1 MKMTR
6 KDFAIQVLKQNCPF
20 DEVTMQKILYGRGWD
35 DRKCLSYMI
44 ESTMGDFGNEVAN
57 QHADE
62 DLVADILYA
71 MNLYILGYRAV
82 PAFKQKLYIRC
93 IEWITCVAKYYN
105 ILDVDE
111 LIKEELVEPI
121 REDPMVAFV
130 KALHAFDSKTAPK
143 KNDIANELGVK
154 ERTLRNWVNLLDPG
168 WKNAGTGE
176 KIPVDNKNIPRFGG
190 QVLQV
195 DIKTDTEKREVKYYT
210 PETLHPV
217 ALQMNVTQVG
227 IVLKGLQLANDMD
240 VSDNSM
246 DLAINVWTQLSPYC
260 QKRLKEYYHPDDK
273 SFHSFINSVDEIS
286 KDEVND
292 HYFKTEI
299 EMFEGESIR
308 NQLNMAFKG
317 GHPCNVRLKGS
328 EKALHNCIID
338 HGNGGYFIHDGNNT
352 ISVAA
357 DDIAEIGLVKDK

>member
-1 MKMTR
+1 MTR
-6 KDFAIQVLKQNCPF
+6 KDYAIQVLKQNCPF
-20 DEVTMQKILYGRGWD
+20 DEVTMKKILYGHGWD
-35 DRKCLSYMI
+35 DRKCLSYML
-44 ESTMGDFGNEVAN
+44 ESTMGDFGNEVSD
-57 QHADE
+57 QDADE

-82 PAFKQKLYIRC
+82 PAFKQKLYVRC
-93 IEWITCVAKYYN
+93 KEWIVCVAKYYN
-105 ILDVDE
+105 ISDVDI
-111 LIKEELVEPI
+111 LINEEVVEPI
-121 REDPMVAFV
+121 KEDPMVAFV
-130 KALHAFDSKTAPK
+130 KALHAFDIESAPSKYA
-143 KNDIANELGVK
+143 IANELGVD
-154 ERTLRNWVNLLDPG
+154 ERTIRNRINLIDPE
-168 WKNAGTGE
+168 WNKPSSSKE
-176 KIPVDNKNIPRFGG
+176 KKSVDIASLPRFGG
-190 QVLQV
+190 QLLQV
-195 DIKTDTEKREVKYYT
+195 SVESGTEKRVRKYYT

-246 DLAINVWTQLSPYC
+246 DLAINVWTQLSLYC
-260 QKRLKEYYHPDDK
+260 QKRLKEYYHPDDI
-273 SFHSFINSVDEIS
+273 SFHSFIDSVDEIS

-338 HGNGGYFIHDGNNT
+338 HGGEGYFIQDDNNT
-352 ISVAA
+352 ISVTA
-357 DDIAEIGLVKDK
+357 DDIAEIGLVRDK